1 MNDPQPEGHMAS
13 HIGRRKFL
21 ATLGAAAAWPLAAR
35 AQQPATPVIGFMSA
49 RSPAEAASDL
59 AAFRQGL
66 GQTGYLEGKNVAIEY
81 RWAEGRYDRLPALA
95 AELVAN
101 QVAVIAAVG
110 GEPSGLAA
118 KAATATI
125 PIVCTLGGDAVAA
138 GLVASL
144 NRPGGNITGVTII
157 GPEMGPKRVE
167 LAHQLAPNGNVL
179 AALDNPKYPLAL
191 AEARDMQAA
200 ASSRGLQI
208 TVLEAS
214 TGSEIDAAFVGL
226 AGNKVDALLINT
238 DPFLLGQ
245 REQIVQLAARHN
257 IPAIYFLRDFVD
269 AGGLMSYGPKVAN
282 SYRQAGIY
290 VARILKGEKAGELPI
305 VQPTRFDLVINLRTA
320 RTLGLE
326 IPTML
331 LVRADEVIE

>member
-1 MNDPQPEGHMAS
+1 MQFDHFN
-13 HIGRRKFL
+13 RRDFIAL
-21 ATLGAAAAWPLAAR
+21 VGGAAVAWPVAVQ
-35 AQQPATPVIGFMSA
+35 AQQQGMPIIGFLSA
-49 RSPAEAASDL
+49 RSPGEAGFDL

-66 GQTGYLEGKNVAIEY
+66 GQAGYFEGKNVTIEY
-81 RWAEGRYDRLPALA
+81 RWAEGRYDRLPALS
-95 AELVAN
+95 AELVAR
-101 QVAVIAAVG
+101 QVTVIAAVG

-138 GLVASL
+138 GLVASI

-157 GPEMGPKRVE
+157 GAEMGPKRVE
-167 LAHQLAPNGNVL
+167 LAHQLVPNGNVL
-179 AALDNPKYPLAL
+179 AALVSPKYPLAL

-200 ASSRGLQI
+200 ARSLGVQMAVLDASS
-208 TVLEAS
+208 E
-214 TGSEIDAAFVGL
+214 SEIDAAFAGL
-226 AGNKVDALLINT
+226 ARNKADALLINT

-245 REQIVQLAARHN
+245 REQIVQLTARHN
-257 IPAIYFLRDFVD
+257 VPAVYFLRDFVD

-290 VARILKGEKAGELPI
+290 VGRILQGEKAGELPV

-331 LVRADEVIE
+331 LIRADEVIE